1 MYLKGGTMG
10 YGEGRI
16 CPARWCM
23 DAGALH
29 KNKGRRERRP
39 GWLSRQNYCR
49 FDVVFFL
56 DFPKL
61 VSTDAPMLASIC
73 LAASA

>member
-1 MYLKGGTMG
+1 MYLKGCAMG

-16 CPARWCM
+16 CCTRWCM
-23 DAGALH
+23 NAGAH
-29 KNKGRRERRP
+29 AITKGGVYAALGGLP
-39 GWLSRQNYCR
+39 LDYCLL
-49 FDVVFFL
+49 DVVFFL

-61 VSTDAPMLASIC
+61 VSTVAPMLASIC

>member
-1 MYLKGGTMG
+1 MAKGASALHDGAWTLEPSIKTKGG
-10 YGEGRI
+10 
-16 CPARWCM
+16 AN
-23 DAGALH
+23 AALVAL
-29 KNKGRRERRP
+29 P
-39 GWLSRQNYCR
+39 FSYCR

>member
-1 MYLKGGTMG
+1 MYLKGGAIG
-10 YGEGRI
+10 YGEGRT
-16 CPARWCM
+16 CCARWCM
-23 DAGALH
+23 NAGAPQ
-29 KNKGRRERRP
+29 KNKGGANAALLDLP
-39 GWLSRQNYCR
+39 LNYCR

-61 VSTDAPMLASIC
+61 VSTEAPMLASIC